1 MMPTI
6 RDWLQ
11 LFRSHTSPL
20 EMTIAGAGAAL
31 ASGSLWDPN
40 VLLFVIFGWIY
51 HNAGYGQNSVEDFI
65 RGYDRNDPNKA
76 HHPLQRGAISMKS
89 GRLVTTIGVALVL
102 LYGGIICGFDPLS
115 AALLIILVSMGLV
128 YNFFNKLMPAKFI
141 PIAIAHSLIFPFS
154 FFGAGGYSSLSSEF
168 PFVKEVTLA
177 AALLSTL
184 YLILQIAYQIMIE
197 GDLKDIDME
206 EASFLKKL
214 GAWVENGEF
223 GSSATARSVS
233 AGLKI
238 VSAFTLIW
246 IAYLQE
252 AEIPTYML
260 LVGAGFLLLL
270 LDQRLMGKRTW
281 DHSKTLKDMAMM
293 EVFSTFALVM
303 AIIPTIGWI
312 PAMIFMSIQVA
323 YFVLMNSFLWGTV
336 IKPKV

>member
-1 MMPTI
+1 MPTI

-31 ASGSLWDPN
+31 ASGSLWDIN

-65 RGYDRNDPNKA
+65 RGYDREDPNKA
-76 HHPLQRGAISMKS
+76 HHPLQRGAIPMGL
-89 GRLVTTIGVALVL
+89 GRKVTTAGVALVL

-115 AALLIILVSMGLV
+115 SALLVSLVTMGLV
-128 YNFFNKLMPAKFI
+128 YNFFNKLMPAKFL

-154 FFGAGGYSSLSSEF
+154 FFGAGGFSTFSPDF
-168 PFVKEVTLA
+168 PFVEDAILA
-177 AALLSTL
+177 AALASTL

-214 GAWVENGEF
+214 GAWVEGGEF
-223 GSSATARSVS
+223 GSSGIARSVS

-238 VSAFTLIW
+238 ASAFTLIW
-246 IAYLQE
+246 IAYLLG
-252 AEIPTYML
+252 ARLPSYTL
-260 LVGAGFLLLL
+260 LIGAGLLLLL
-270 LDQRLMGKRTW
+270 LDQRLMGRRTW
-281 DHSKTLKDMAMM
+281 DHSRTLKDMAIM

-303 AIIPTIGWI
+303 ALIPTIGWI
-312 PAMIFMSIQVA
+312 PAILFMGLQVI
-323 YFVLMNSFLWGTV
+323 YFVLMNRFLWGTV